1 MLSLNDGNSQS
12 ISNRSGFI
20 PFPNGPDYSLILH
33 PIYLRESAVGGHLR
47 GVLPGMLWIHQNQPY
62 GHLSMI
68 DNVIG
73 YEGKKFLIVTMDYSS
88 EGNTSGFAY
97 DITGPWRP

>member
-1 MLSLNDGNSQS
+1 MDNCYARRTMIKLSLGAVAGIAAPCISRADDLDIPRRGMQS
-12 ISNRSGFI
+12 PWLMRNRTLRVGLLW
-20 PFPNGPDYSLILH
+20 SLT
-33 PIYLRESAVGGHLR
+33 
-47 GVLPGMLWIHQNQPY
+47 

-97 DITGPWRP
+97 DSTGPWRP

>member
-1 MLSLNDGNSQS
+1 MMSLNDGNGQS

-33 PIYLRESAVGGHLR
+33 PIYLRETSVGGHLR
-47 GVLPGMLWIHQNQPY
+47 GVLPGMFWIHQNQPY

-68 DNVIG
+68 DNIIG

>member
-1 MLSLNDGNSQS
+1 
-12 ISNRSGFI
+12 
-20 PFPNGPDYSLILH
+20 
-33 PIYLRESAVGGHLR
+33 VGGHLR
-47 GVLPGMLWIHQNQPY
+47 GVLPGMFWIHQNQPY

-68 DNVIG
+68 DNIIG